1 MMINEVRYY
10 ILEGG
15 GYEEEEGGYK
25 ELGGL
30 EGVYASKWIR

>member
-1 MMINEVRYY
+1 MKLDITCR
-10 ILEGG
+10 EGG